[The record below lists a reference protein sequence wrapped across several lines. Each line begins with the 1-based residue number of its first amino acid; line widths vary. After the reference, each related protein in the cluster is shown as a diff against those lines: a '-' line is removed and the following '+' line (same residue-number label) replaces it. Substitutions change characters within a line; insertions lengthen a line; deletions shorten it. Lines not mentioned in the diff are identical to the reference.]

1 MLTVGQLLREAR
13 LKYNITLDTAEK
25 RTKIRKKYLQAIE
38 ENQFEVLPGQ
48 TYATGFIR
56 NYSDFLG
63 IDSERTLALFR
74 REQKD
79 VPQLVVPKGIAQDV
93 ESPLLTFT
101 PRIAALF
108 ISSALLAVFFFY
120 LFFEYRFVALAPT
133 ISLRSPSEHQLVY
146 SKQLRVQGT
155 TDPDAKVTINGQ
167 AIELQVDGSFAI
179 DMELND
185 GSNTITIQSENKFG
199 KKSEVRRIVEY
210 VHENQ

>member
-13 LKYNITLDTAEK
+13 LKQNISLDHAEK
-25 RTKIRKKYLQAIE
+25 HTRIRKKYLIALE
-38 ENQFEVLPGQ
+38 GNLFDELPGH
-48 TYATGFIR
+48 TYATGFIQ

-63 IDSERTLALFR
+63 IDSQRTLALFR

-79 VPQLVVPKGIAQDV
+79 TAHPVIPKGVREPV
-93 ESPLLTFT
+93 ESSILTFT

-120 LFFEYRFVALAPT
+120 LFFEYRFVALAPSL
-133 ISLRSPSEHQLVY
+133 SLRSPTEEQVVY
-146 SKQLRVQGT
+146 TKQLRVQGK
-155 TDPDAKVTINGQ
+155 TDPDANVSINDQ

-179 DMELND
+179 DMELTP

-199 KKSEVRRIVEY
+199 KKVELRRVVEY
-210 VHENQ
+210 IEE